1 MELEMSGF
9 ALRLVGDADG
19 IVGILVNWK
28 FWEMAL

>member
-1 MELEMSGF
+1 MQNMELEMSGF

-28 FWEMAL
+28 F